1 MDNSPSKIKRILIT
15 GKNSRFATDLK
26 KKFYGPNIFYKS
38 KKELNIL
45 NINSIKKNLQ
55 KHKINIVIHIAALSR
70 PMAIHEKDIFSS
82 IDSNIIGTA
91 NIVKACAEK
100 NIKLIYFSTSY
111 VYEGKKGNYKETDPI
126 LPINNYAWSKLGG
139 ESSVHLYK
147 NSLILRLAMTEHPF
161 IHSVA
166 FTNAKNNFIYRN
178 EVIKFLPKLLN
189 KKGILNVG
197 GKYSTSIYKFAKK
210 SNPSVKPI
218 ILKNFRKFPKN
229 TSVNI
234 NKLKKILKKF

>member
-1 MDNSPSKIKRILIT
+1 
-15 GKNSRFATDLK
+15 
-26 KKFYGPNIFYKS
+26 
-38 KKELNIL
+38 
-45 NINSIKKNLQ
+45 
-55 KHKINIVIHIAALSR
+55 
-70 PMAIHEKDIFSS
+70 MAIHEKDIFSS
-82 IDSNIIGTA
+82 IYSNIIGTA